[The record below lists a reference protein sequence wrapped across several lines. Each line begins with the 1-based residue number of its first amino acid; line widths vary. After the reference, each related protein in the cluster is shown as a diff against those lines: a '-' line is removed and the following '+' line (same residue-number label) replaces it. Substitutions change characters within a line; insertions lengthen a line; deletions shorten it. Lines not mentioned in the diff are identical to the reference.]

1 MAVGSSKMMTFA
13 LRRTARAFDHLPLRG
28 AERLDD
34 HRRIDRKV
42 QRLKQL
48 LRLDIGSPQAV
59 EELLVTQI
67 EVLRD
72 RQRGNETRLL
82 VDHCDPVAPRAGRTG
97 NLYSLAVKKDFAC
110 RRRDSAGQDFDQR
123 RFAGAVLAQNGV
135 HLAAPQIEVDVFQRG
150 DAPILLNDVFH
161 LEEQRLRLRGRRH
174 DVSSSEAH
182 EATAASPLAQTKSR
196 PLMAR
201 QLVTPWR
208 RPFARLWRLAMGR

>member
-1 MAVGSSKMMTFA
+1 MIVSREKVLASAVIMWAPSLRMVILSEISSASSSAWLMKMIETCSLRSRSIRANRWCFSSGVKVAVGSSKMMTFA

-42 QRLKQL
+42 QRRKQL

-97 NLYSLAVKKDFAC
+97 NLYS
-110 RRRDSAGQDFDQR
+110 
-123 RFAGAVLAQNGV
+123 
-135 HLAAPQIEVDVFQRG
+135 
-150 DAPILLNDVFH
+150 
-161 LEEQRLRLRGRRH
+161 
-174 DVSSSEAH
+174 
-182 EATAASPLAQTKSR
+182 
-196 PLMAR
+196 
-201 QLVTPWR
+201 
-208 RPFARLWRLAMGR
+208 